1 MQIFSRL
8 NFHGLKL
15 IALSLMTVFVVT
27 ACAGQP
33 AYRAAERGGFGY
45 SERQIT
51 EEQYRVNFK
60 ARGDNIGMAVDYAM
74 LRAAEITLE
83 RGYDWFRVT
92 NRETFVDRERV
103 SSSHVGFGMGYP
115 GPFTRYHLGMTLGD
129 GRSEVEV
136 NLEIRLGRGPV
147 PDDENVFKASEVFE
161 NLRPR
166 DAD

>member
-83 RGYDWFRVT
+83 RGYGL
-92 NRETFVDRERV
+92 V
-103 SSSHVGFGMGYP
+103 SGDQTAKLLLIVNASVAA
-115 GPFTRYHLGMTLGD
+115 TL
-129 GRSEVEV
+129 
-136 NLEIRLGRGPV
+136 
-147 PDDENVFKASEVFE
+147 ASAWVIQG
-161 NLRPR
+161 LLLSIT
-166 DAD
+166 